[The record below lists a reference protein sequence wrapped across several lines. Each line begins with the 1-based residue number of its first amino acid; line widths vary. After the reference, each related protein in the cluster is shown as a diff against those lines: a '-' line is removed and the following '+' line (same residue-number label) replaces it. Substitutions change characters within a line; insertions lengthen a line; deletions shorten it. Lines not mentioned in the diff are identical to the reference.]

1 MIIMHVVFLIKSF
14 DSQFKR
20 SIMNPSNLCDT
31 QLSID
36 DWELDTSSSSW
47 LDREDELMHL
57 LDDDDDE
64 SDNMLALTDSKGEAI
79 VPDDAVYLDSFLVGS
94 DVLEDESSSHF
105 HEFECTMADD
115 RSFILPDSSYQEQSN
130 DASRSS
136 IEKHIAIIGE
146 LMEKSECSRRLIEK
160 LVPSSNLSSPKRK
173 SIASYIAGISKK
185 TPSTVP
191 PPAVCSEDEE
201 SLSSLSEAVFCD
213 LSSMPS
219 VLASKPKPSP
229 KKRRQ
234 RQVKQGAKKKKKQ
247 APRNPK
253 NLTAASFEDK
263 SYQSTGLIVRNGLSL
278 KIKPSREDVSK
289 TGRAGKKRML
299 AVAAKKQQHARRITS
314 TCQSC

>member
-1 MIIMHVVFLIKSF
+1 
-14 DSQFKR
+14 
-20 SIMNPSNLCDT
+20 MNPSNLCDT

-47 LDREDELMHL
+47 LDREDELLDL
-57 LDDDDDE
+57 LDDDE
-64 SDNMLALTDSKGEAI
+64 SDNMAPNDGQGEAI
-79 VPDDAVYLDSFLVGS
+79 VPDDAVDLDSFFVGS
-94 DVLEDESSSHF
+94 DKAGSFVTEEDSSSHF
-105 HEFECTMADD
+105 HEFDCNMADD
-115 RSFILPDSSYQEQSN
+115 CSFILPDSQEQSN
-130 DASRSS
+130 QASRSS
-136 IEKHIAIIGE
+136 IEKHIALIGE
-146 LMEKSECSRRLIEK
+146 LMEKSECSRRLIEN
-160 LVPSSNLSSPKRK
+160 LIPSSKLSSPRRK
-173 SIASYIAGISKK
+173 SIASYIAGMSKI
-185 TPSTVP
+185 PSTVR

-201 SLSSLSEAVFCD
+201 SLSSLSEAVFCA

-219 VLASKPKPSP
+219 VPSSKTKPSP

-234 RQVKQGAKKKKKQ
+234 RQVKQGAKKKKQ

-253 NLTAASFEDK
+253 NLTAASFKDK